1 MAVTKIVENYGDQS
15 SEQPARV
22 DTELTGWIVYKVDN
36 WEESRNLQHQDR
48 WQEYYRL
55 WRGQHGGAED
65 KIRQHERSKI
75 IAPALQQSI
84 EAGVAEMEETI
95 FHRKRWFDLEDDVR
109 EKVFAQLIK
118 ENQNQ
123 IDPQQLEALA
133 RDVDT
138 RLDGITSQLLEDF
151 ETRHVNQGISEILL
165 NAALYGT
172 GVGKI
177 TVEQKPRRV
186 PITGSAGV
194 TSDIELVEDIHVNL
208 IPVDPNE
215 FVIDVAARSI
225 DEALGV
231 AHVYTIPKHE
241 VVQKQDRGIWNK
253 TEVGLYDNDASEHQE
268 FDIHE
273 ESYTDVEHVEIL
285 EYHGLV
291 PKDLFKDAA
300 KESVIDPLAEFAEEN
315 SNLEYDDAGEMVE
328 AIVWLANR
336 SELLKVVRN
345 PFIMQDRS
353 FVAFQWDTVPNR
365 FWGRGIAE
373 KGYNPQ
379 KALDAELRARIDSLA
394 LATYPVALVNGMM
407 APRNGDFSIRPGR
420 NIVVSGPVNE
430 AIAPFKFPGP
440 DPQSYRQSAEFERMV
455 TMATGSMDTAAPLGV
470 NPRNATAGGMSMMMG
485 AILKRAKR
493 TLRNME
499 FEFLS
504 PLIHKVAWRYM
515 QFDTERYPVADYRFR
530 VHGALGAQAREFEV
544 AQLTQLMQTVPPGS
558 PAYWVLLKG
567 VINNYNIEDKEM
579 LVKISD
585 QFLQQAL
592 NPPEPQP
599 DFDQQAKMQ
608 DQELKKQALMF
619 KVMESKLTNARKDVE
634 MEAEAE
640 RDRGEA
646 IWNQSEAL
654 LNIAKAQTE
663 EQKAAAEVAY
673 KEAKAAE
680 ALAGKPATENSEPTT
695 PVDYLSLVN
704 FLKENYEQFTSD
716 AIQNIDNKVNQS
728 LNHLTQRQ
736 QMFQIDPLNAKLDAI
751 LQQQGNMAP
760 QAPQEQTP
768 PDLTIERGPDGRVAS
783 IGGRPVRRGDN
794 GELRGVE

>member
-36 WEESRNLQHQDR
+36 WEESRNRQHQDR

-328 AIVWLANR
+328 GIVWIANR

>member
-36 WEESRNLQHQDR
+36 WEESRNRQHQDR